1 MSMIE
6 TVSDIENSFLSRRE
20 ITCNFQGL
28 GGKLKRKEAVDMITK
43 EFNLSDKTV
52 IAINMKNQTGRPN
65 VTGMFY
71 VYDNEEL
78 AKKQVNPTI
87 FERLER
93 QAKKDAE
100 AAPAE
105 EAKAEA
111 PAEEA
116 KAEAPAEEAKA
127 EAPAEEAKA
136 EAPAEEAK
144 AEAPAEEAKAEAPAE
159 EAKAEAPAEEAKAEA
174 PAEEEKKE

>member
-6 TVSDIENSFLSRRE
+6 TVSDVENSFLSRRE

-28 GGKLKRKEAVDMITK
+28 GGKLKKNEAVEMITK
-43 EFNLSDKTV
+43 EFNLADKTV

-71 VYDNEEL
+71 VYDSEEL

-105 EAKAEA
+105 EVAAEA
-111 PAEEA
+111 PAEEVA
-116 KAEAPAEEAKA
+116 AEAPAEEVAA
-127 EAPAEEAKA
+127 EAPAEEVAA
-136 EAPAEEAK
+136 EAPAEEVA
-144 AEAPAEEAKAEAPAE
+144 AEAPAEEVAAEAPAE
-159 EAKAEAPAEEAKAEA
+159 EVAAEM
-174 PAEEEKKE
+174 EKKE

>member
-6 TVSDIENSFLSRRE
+6 TVSDVKNSFLSRRE

-43 EFNLSDKTV
+43 EFNLTDKTV
-52 IAINMKNQTGRPN
+52 IAINMKNQTGKPN

-71 VYDNEEL
+71 VYDSEEL

-87 FERLER
+87 FERLEK

-100 AAPAE
+100 APAE
-105 EAKAEA
+105 EAAAEA

-116 KAEAPAEEAKA
+116 AAEAPAEEAA
-127 EAPAEEAKA
+127 
-136 EAPAEEAK
+136 
-144 AEAPAEEAKAEAPAE
+144 
-159 EAKAEAPAEEAKAEA
+159 AEA
-174 PAEEEKKE
+174 PAEEEEKE

>member
-6 TVSDIENSFLSRRE
+6 TVSDVENSFLSRRE

-28 GGKLKRKEAVDMITK
+28 GGKLKRKEAIEMITK
-43 EFNLSDKTV
+43 EFNLSNKTV

-71 VYDNEEL
+71 VYENEEL

-100 AAPAE
+100 EKAAEAAPAE
-105 EAKAEA
+105 EKAAEAA
-111 PAEEA
+111 PAEE
-116 KAEAPAEEAKA
+116 KAAEAAPAEEKA
-127 EAPAEEAKA
+127 AEAAPAEEKA
-136 EAPAEEAK
+136 AEAAPAEEKA
-144 AEAPAEEAKAEAPAE
+144 AEA
-159 EAKAEAPAEEAKAEA
+159 A
-174 PAEEEKKE
+174 PAEEEEKE

>member
-100 AAPAE
+100 
-105 EAKAEA
+105 
-111 PAEEA
+111 
-116 KAEAPAEEAKA
+116 
-127 EAPAEEAKA
+127 
-136 EAPAEEAK
+136 
-144 AEAPAEEAKAEAPAE
+144 EAKAEAPAE

>member
-6 TVSDIENSFLSRRE
+6 TVSDVENSFLSRRE

-28 GGKLKRKEAVDMITK
+28 GGKLKKKEAIEMITK
-43 EFNLSDKTV
+43 EFNLADKTV

-65 VTGMFY
+65 ITAMFY
-71 VYDNEEL
+71 IYDDEEL

-87 FERLER
+87 FERLEK

-100 AAPAE
+100 EAA
-105 EAKAEA
+105 AEA

-116 KAEAPAEEAKA
+116 AAEAPAEEAA
-127 EAPAEEAKA
+127 
-136 EAPAEEAK
+136 
-144 AEAPAEEAKAEAPAE
+144 
-159 EAKAEAPAEEAKAEA
+159 AEA
-174 PAEEEKKE
+174 PAEEEEKK

>member
-1 MSMIE
+1 MSMIQ
-6 TVSDIENSFLSRRE
+6 TVNDVENSFLSRRE

-28 GGKLKRKEAVDMITK
+28 GGKLKRKEAIDMINK
-43 EFNLSDKTV
+43 EFNLSGKTI
-52 IAINMKNQTGRPN
+52 IAVNMKNQTGRPN

-87 FERLER
+87 FKRLEK

-100 AAPAE
+100 EAA
-105 EAKAEA
+105 AEA

-116 KAEAPAEEAKA
+116 AAEAPAEEAAA
-127 EAPAEEAKA
+127 EAPAEEAAA
-136 EAPAEEAK
+136 EK
-144 AEAPAEEAKAEAPAE
+144 
-159 EAKAEAPAEEAKAEA
+159 
-174 PAEEEKKE
+174 EKKE

>member
-93 QAKKDAE
+93 QEKKDAE

-105 EAKAEA
+105 EVKSEA
-111 PAEEA
+111 PAEG
-116 KAEAPAEEAKA
+116 
-127 EAPAEEAKA
+127 
-136 EAPAEEAK
+136 
-144 AEAPAEEAKAEAPAE
+144 
-159 EAKAEAPAEEAKAEA
+159 
-174 PAEEEKKE
+174 EKKE

>member
-6 TVSDIENSFLSRRE
+6 TVSDVENSFLSRRE

-28 GGKLKRKEAVDMITK
+28 GGKLKRKEAIEMITK
-43 EFNLSDKTV
+43 EFNLSNKTV

-71 VYDNEEL
+71 VYDSEEL

-87 FERLER
+87 FERLEK

-100 AAPAE
+100 APVE
-105 EAKAEA
+105 EAAAEA
-111 PAEEA
+111 PVEEA
-116 KAEAPAEEAKA
+116 AAEAPV
-127 EAPAEEAKA
+127 
-136 EAPAEEAK
+136 
-144 AEAPAEEAKAEAPAE
+144 
-159 EAKAEAPAEEAKAEA
+159 
-174 PAEEEKKE
+174 EEEKKE

>member
-1 MSMIE
+1 MIE
-6 TVSDIENSFLSRRE
+6 TVSDVENSFLSRRE

-28 GGKLKRKEAVDMITK
+28 GGKLKRKDAVEMITK
-43 EFNLSDKTV
+43 EFNLTDKTV

-71 VYDNEEL
+71 VYDDGEL

-87 FERLER
+87 FERLEK

-100 AAPAE
+100 V
-105 EAKAEA
+105 
-111 PAEEA
+111 
-116 KAEAPAEEAKA
+116 
-127 EAPAEEAKA
+127 AEEAKA

>member
-1 MSMIE
+1 
-6 TVSDIENSFLSRRE
+6 
-20 ITCNFQGL
+20 
-28 GGKLKRKEAVDMITK
+28 MITK

-71 VYDNEEL
+71 VYESEEL

-93 QAKKDAE
+93 QAKKEAE

-105 EAKAEA
+105 EKAAEA
-111 PAEEA
+111 PAEEKA
-116 KAEAPAEEAKA
+116 AEAPAEEKAA
-127 EAPAEEAKA
+127 EAPAEEKAA
-136 EAPAEEAK
+136 EAPAEEK
-144 AEAPAEEAKAEAPAE
+144 S
-159 EAKAEAPAEEAKAEA
+159 
-174 PAEEEKKE
+174 

>member
-6 TVSDIENSFLSRRE
+6 TVNDVENSFLSRRE

-28 GGKLKRKEAVDMITK
+28 GGKLKKKEAVDMVTK
-43 EFNLSDKTV
+43 EFNLAEKTV
-52 IAINMKNQTGRPN
+52 IAINLKNQTGKPN

-78 AKKQVNPTI
+78 ARKQVNPTI

-105 EAKAEA
+105 EAKADA

-116 KAEAPAEEAKA
+116 KAD
-127 EAPAEEAKA
+127 
-136 EAPAEEAK
+136 
-144 AEAPAEEAKAEAPAE
+144 
-159 EAKAEAPAEEAKAEA
+159 A

>member
-100 AAPAE
+100 

-116 KAEAPAEEAKA
+116 KAEAPAEEAKSDD
-127 EAPAEEAKA
+127 K
-136 EAPAEEAK
+136 
-144 AEAPAEEAKAEAPAE
+144 
-159 EAKAEAPAEEAKAEA
+159 
-174 PAEEEKKE
+174 

>member
-1 MSMIE
+1 MPMIE
-6 TVSDIENSFLSRRE
+6 TVSDVENSFLSRRE

-28 GGKLKRKEAVDMITK
+28 GGKLKRKDAVEMITK
-43 EFNLSDKTV
+43 EFNLTDKTV

-71 VYDNEEL
+71 VYDDGEL

-87 FERLER
+87 FERLEK

-100 AAPAE
+100 V
-105 EAKAEA
+105 
-111 PAEEA
+111 
-116 KAEAPAEEAKA
+116 
-127 EAPAEEAKA
+127 
-136 EAPAEEAK
+136 
-144 AEAPAEEAKAEAPAE
+144 AE

>member
-6 TVSDIENSFLSRRE
+6 TVSDVENSFLSRRE

-28 GGKLKRKEAVDMITK
+28 GGKLKKNEAVEMITK
-43 EFNLSDKTV
+43 EFNLADKTV

-71 VYDNEEL
+71 VYDSEEL

-105 EAKAEA
+105 EVAAEA
-111 PAEEA
+111 PAEEVA
-116 KAEAPAEEAKA
+116 AEAPAEEVAA
-127 EAPAEEAKA
+127 EAPAEEVAA
-136 EAPAEEAK
+136 EAPAEEVA
-144 AEAPAEEAKAEAPAE
+144 AEM
-159 EAKAEAPAEEAKAEA
+159 
-174 PAEEEKKE
+174 EKKE

>member
-6 TVSDIENSFLSRRE
+6 TVSDVENSFLSRRE

-28 GGKLKRKEAVDMITK
+28 GGKLKRKEAIEMITK
-43 EFNLSDKTV
+43 EFNLSNKTV

-71 VYDNEEL
+71 VYDSEEL

-100 AAPAE
+100 ASPAE
-105 EAKAEA
+105 EKAAEA
-111 PAEEA
+111 SSIEWNYENRKSIFYKISNYLRRAINYYFRNY
-116 KAEAPAEEAKA
+116 KFS
-127 EAPAEEAKA
+127 
-136 EAPAEEAK
+136 
-144 AEAPAEEAKAEAPAE
+144 
-159 EAKAEAPAEEAKAEA
+159 
-174 PAEEEKKE
+174 

>member
-1 MSMIE
+1 MPMIE
-6 TVSDIENSFLSRRE
+6 TVSDVENSFLSRRE

-28 GGKLKRKEAVDMITK
+28 GGKLKRKDAVEMITK
-43 EFNLSDKTV
+43 EFNLTDKTV

-71 VYDNEEL
+71 VYDDEEL

-87 FERLER
+87 FERLEK

-100 AAPAE
+100 V
-105 EAKAEA
+105 
-111 PAEEA
+111 
-116 KAEAPAEEAKA
+116 AEEAKA

-174 PAEEEKKE
+174 PAEEEAEAPAEEAKAEAPAEEAKEE

>member
-6 TVSDIENSFLSRRE
+6 TVSDVENSFLSRRE

-28 GGKLKRKEAVDMITK
+28 GGKLKKNEAVDMITK
-43 EFNLSDKTV
+43 EFNLADKTV

-71 VYDNEEL
+71 VYDSEEL

-105 EAKAEA
+105 EVAAEA
-111 PAEEA
+111 PAEEVA
-116 KAEAPAEEAKA
+116 AEAPAEEVAA
-127 EAPAEEAKA
+127 EAPAEEVAA
-136 EAPAEEAK
+136 EM
-144 AEAPAEEAKAEAPAE
+144 
-159 EAKAEAPAEEAKAEA
+159 
-174 PAEEEKKE
+174 EKKE

>member
-6 TVSDIENSFLSRRE
+6 TVSDVENSFLSRRE

-28 GGKLKRKEAVDMITK
+28 GGKLKRKEAIEMITK
-43 EFNLSDKTV
+43 EFNLSNKTV

-71 VYDNEEL
+71 VYDSEEL

-100 AAPAE
+100 EKA
-105 EAKAEA
+105 AEA
-111 PAEEA
+111 PAEEKA
-116 KAEAPAEEAKA
+116 AEAPAEEKA
-127 EAPAEEAKA
+127 
-136 EAPAEEAK
+136 
-144 AEAPAEEAKAEAPAE
+144 
-159 EAKAEAPAEEAKAEA
+159 AEA